1 MDYLVPFI
9 SIFSLVFLPL
19 MSIYIML
26 FSKIFVALQLI
37 LFLIWK
43 LMKGRIRNN
52 YYWVINLSS
61 ILLWTTIFLSRRSI
75 PMSADLTACSEAGW
89 PLRIFTYP
97 CGAMGGD
104 YVPLS
109 MWKLFYLNYLIWFI
123 IGALLVGLLAK
134 NNFLNNSKAKRWLL
148 LIYVIINLSGL
159 SMLLLAFD

>member
-26 FSKIFVALQLI
+26 FSKIFVVLQLV
-37 LFLIWK
+37 LFLIWR
-43 LMKGRIRNN
+43 LMKSRFKNI
-52 YYWVINLSS
+52 YYWIICLSS
-61 ILLWTTIFLSRRSI
+61 VLLWTEIFLSRRSI

-104 YVPLS
+104 YIPLS
-109 MWKLFYLNYLIWFI
+109 MWRPFYLSYLIWI
-123 IGALLVGLLAK
+123 IISVLLFGLLAK
-134 NNFLNNSKAKRWLL
+134 YEFLKSRKAKRWLL
-148 LIYVIINLSGL
+148 VTYIIINSAGL
-159 SMLLLAFD
+159 GILLFAFD